1 MHSIRRHALPLALAI
16 ALAAPAAAAQAGVM
30 DFLFGSKKVDTT
42 EAAANPDRRTWRIGE
57 FTAIQL
63 AKSEAG
69 SPANQHPASLHP
81 EGIRQ
86 QLALVRVQ
94 VKGRSQPLFSADE
107 LNELAEPLSQ
117 ALANAKP
124 ADDVLLLSTSRR
136 DGGVLSTPL
145 GVTARLFV
153 QGGALNLIVNDA
165 RRDFVNAYIGSRI
178 APQFDF
184 GSRAKAGEAV
194 LQSAVAP
201 NKRAD
206 WVALPLAAAA
216 TPAAAPIGAP
226 ATPAAIQARPSG
238 ATANAAPS
246 PAIQPP
252 AASLPA
258 APAAPA
264 ALKARD
270 DAFYA
275 EQAQRLKGLK
285 SLRDQG
291 AITED
296 EYQQKRKEILSTL

>member
-1 MHSIRRHALPLALAI
+1 MHAVCRHALPLALAI
-16 ALAAPAAAAQAGVM
+16 LLAVPATAAQAGVM
-30 DFLFGSKKVDTT
+30 DFLFGSKKPEAT
-42 EAAANPDRRTWRIGE
+42 ETASNPERRTWRIGE
-57 FTAIQL
+57 FTAVQL
-63 AKSEAG
+63 SKSEAG
-69 SPANQHPASLHP
+69 SAANQHPANLHP
-81 EGIRQ
+81 EGVKQ

-94 VKGRSQPLFSADE
+94 VKGRSQPLFSPDE

-117 ALANAKP
+117 AFANAK
-124 ADDVLLLSTSRR
+124 AGDDVLLLSTARR

-178 APQFDF
+178 APQFEF
-184 GSRAKAGEAV
+184 GSRAKAGEAS
-194 LQSAVAP
+194 LQSAAAP
-201 NKRAD
+201 NRRAD
-206 WVALPLAAAA
+206 WVALPVAAAV
-216 TPAAAPIGAP
+216 TPAAAPI
-226 ATPAAIQARPSG
+226 
-238 ATANAAPS
+238 
-246 PAIQPP
+246 
-252 AASLPA
+252 A

-264 ALKARD
+264 PIQPRAAAAMPAAVAVPAAQTAPVVAPGVSKARD